1 MAGGRRDRRALALA
15 TGSAV
20 ALAAVVAQSVRA
32 QEYVDAALVEALG
45 PDYRDRLSATY
56 TDLDLSTP
64 LSQLAMPFRLHDD
77 EVEVVKDLPYDTGH
91 GKRGLLDVYRQRD
104 ADLTR
109 APVLLQVHGGAWS
122 VGDKEHQGIP
132 LMLHM
137 AARGWVCVT
146 INYRLSPRDPFPA
159 HVVDV
164 KRAIAWIREH
174 GPAYGADPAFLAIT
188 GGSAG
193 GHLAALA
200 ALTPNDP
207 EYQPGF
213 EDADTSVQAAVPH
226 YGVYD
231 FAGATGGRAAQLH
244 ARPLP
249 GAEGDVQGPG
259 ERPRGLRAGL
269 AAAAGER
276 RRPAVLRGA
285 RPQRLAGR
293 VHQAR
298 TFVAA
303 LRKVSHRPVAYAEL
317 PGTQHAFDVFPSI
330 RSARSGPRR
339 RPFPAVHLR
348 RVGRRPDHRMS
359 GLPEPLRTKA
369 LAAKGFMPE
378 DEGALL
384 HRRRGRAARRR
395 PGAGGRHLLRQVRD
409 LPRRR
414 GPRGRA
420 APSSPS
426 TTTAARRRTRPAGS
440 TTTPTLVDP
449 EFGLM
454 DTLPVFRRTIA
465 RAGLEDEV
473 VAVVGRS
480 HDGRRA
486 LAHAAGAAVHRRRPR
501 RGARRRTTTPAGRR
515 WVAARRRARHPRR
528 LPATRGRRPGA
539 VPRLPAGAGERRLR
553 PRPRRSARCGC

>member
-1 MAGGRRDRRALALA
+1 MPGFLLRQLATAALTANAVRPVPGYQAAVPSMAAGWLTTELAPHLLALTALDAVREVAGGRRDRRALALA

-32 QEYVDAALVEALG
+32 QGYVDAALVEALG

-109 APVLLQVHGGAWS
+109 APVLLHVHGGAWS

-174 GPAYGADPAFLAIT
+174 GPAYGADPAFLAVT

-231 FAGATGGRAAQLH
+231 FAGASGGRAAQLMRDRFL
-244 ARPLP
+244 APKVMFKDPVSDLADFERASPLLRVNA
-249 GAEGDVQGPG
+249 GAPPFFV
-259 ERPRGLRAGL
+259 
-269 AAAAGER
+269 
-276 RRPAVLRGA
+276 VH
-285 RPQRLAGR
+285 GR
-293 VHQAR
+293 SDSLVDVHQAR

-330 RSARSGPRR
+330 RSA
-339 RPFPAVHLR
+339 AVVRGVDRFLR
-348 RVGRRPDHRMS
+348 FTYDAWVD
-359 GLPEPLRTKA
+359 
-369 LAAKGFMPE
+369 
-378 DEGALL
+378 
-384 HRRRGRAARRR
+384 AR
-395 PGAGGRHLLRQVRD
+395 
-409 LPRRR
+409 
-414 GPRGRA
+414 
-420 APSSPS
+420 
-426 TTTAARRRTRPAGS
+426 TTA
-440 TTTPTLVDP
+440 
-449 EFGLM
+449 
-454 DTLPVFRRTIA
+454 
-465 RAGLEDEV
+465 
-473 VAVVGRS
+473 
-480 HDGRRA
+480 
-486 LAHAAGAAVHRRRPR
+486 
-501 RGARRRTTTPAGRR
+501 
-515 WVAARRRARHPRR
+515 
-528 LPATRGRRPGA
+528 
-539 VPRLPAGAGERRLR
+539 
-553 PRPRRSARCGC
+553 